1 MMQADISFEN
11 TELRN
16 SDRVSFRETYLEK
29 DRFAETHS
37 FIVHYLNEQKK
48 IKNITFNCAN
58 EIIQHAFA
66 CFDRY
71 HFNENNA
78 ILTYFDSDENLTL
91 LTTVPSPLEDGQAW
105 NLYIKYVSP
114 ICFMCSNPFGII
126 DEELLLE
133 CPNDKCSQQY
143 CSSCVNAI
151 RGASCQ
157 YPFACADCKQ
167 NVTPKRNKLIEE
179 YLIWPNLGKL
189 YGTRSLLSLKNKS
202 DSLCYQSV
210 LTDIKLR
217 YTHLQSRLCTFSQ
230 KFRSNFPPSSKDE
243 ELVTSAEDICQKLTI
258 ILAKTESLKK
268 EIGAR
273 QTTISLTL
281 EKYKKGMKHFDDL
294 CDKMLTTI
302 QEIENVQID
311 TVKEYHMDELQALP
325 SESNIFS
332 IDKILDDVAFRSELI
347 WQYYGKVKVLFETH
361 SLDKQR
367 AAKNFEKVEKM
378 ISMLKEMKETLLFFR
393 QKCVDVSLLIDEYF
407 SLLSDQTIPNIPNSR
422 FILLMERLRIRIE
435 KIEVACLFPQTIQ
448 LMSAWEN
455 DYGIDD
461 SFKPKLID
469 LCQAVENDIKTL
481 YDGTNYTCSI
491 PFKIGAIGDTSAGK
505 SALIKTLSNTEHT
518 SVTILSQRSTFGY
531 LQIDTVLENPKSKLR
546 VPFSFFDIEGAIDN
560 DLERALINYFDII
573 TKTDCDLYMI
583 VYDKPLTAFN
593 LQCFDYVTNVLQ
605 RKCIFV
611 RSKSD
616 ILFRQLYQDENGHE
630 YNKESCRDDVVNV
643 DNVLRKMRTQ
653 AKITY
658 KDEELFHPVFLT
670 AAGQNND
677 LNETKVGKFDLEKVK
692 QMIFRLALNDC
703 RIKRIYRLAV
713 LLSKHIVNTCFRRGY
728 AVSQGSYRLLSAGL
742 SIIPFADEISNYMG
756 KNKICQALG
765 AYDNSTAANAP
776 FQKDRVQEYLIQHK
790 FIIPKGELKSGCFQ
804 YLIAKDSET
813 TKSVANE
820 IMVTSISSENQ
831 TDNSMYRTRISSASV
846 TLASMAAI
854 RVSDDVIRA
863 TVPVAVGTVRAA
875 SVVGILTGAILTP
888 VIATWAFVNTGKCM
902 NNYLHQLCDDFQCVL
917 QYFIANVCNQSC
929 RHIQAMFDA
938 SFSNDEY
945 SSSDED

>member
-1 MMQADISFEN
+1 MMQADTSFEN

-16 SDRVSFRETYLEK
+16 SDCVSFRETYSEG
-29 DRFAETHS
+29 DCRAETHS

-48 IKNITFNCAN
+48 IKNITFNSAN
-58 EIIQHAFA
+58 EITQHAFA
-66 CFDRY
+66 CFDQY

-78 ILTYFDSDENLTL
+78 ILTYFDSYENLTL
-91 LTTVPSPLEDGQAW
+91 LTTVPSPLEDGQAR

-143 CSSCVNAI
+143 CSSCVDAI

-157 YPFACADCKQ
+157 YPFTCADCKQ

-179 YLIWPNLGKL
+179 YLIWPNMKKL
-189 YGTRSLLSLKNKS
+189 YGTRSLFDLKNNS

-217 YTHLQSRLCTFSQ
+217 YTHLQSRLDTFRQ
-230 KFRSNFPPSSKDE
+230 KFSTNCSPSLADDE
-243 ELVTSAEDICQKLTI
+243 LIAIATDVCQRLTT
-258 ILAKTESLKK
+258 ILGKTESLKK
-268 EIGAR
+268 EINAR

-281 EKYKKGMKHFDDL
+281 EKYKKGMKNFDDL
-294 CDKMLTTI
+294 CEKMLTTI
-302 QEIENVQID
+302 QQIEHAEID
-311 TVKEYHMDELQALP
+311 TVKEYHMDVLQALP
-325 SESNIFS
+325 SEPNVSS
-332 IDKILDDVAFRSELI
+332 IDKILDDVDFRSELI
-347 WQYYGKVKVLFETH
+347 WQYYGKVKVLFEKH
-361 SLDKQR
+361 SLDEQR

-378 ISMLKEMKETLLFFR
+378 ISTLKEVKETLLFFR
-393 QKCVDVSLLIDEYF
+393 QKCLDVSLLIDEYF
-407 SLLSDQTIPNIPNSR
+407 SLLLDQTIPTIPNSR
-422 FILLMERLRIRIE
+422 FILLMERLRIRID
-435 KIEVACLFPQTIQ
+435 KIEVARLFPKTTE

-455 DYGIDD
+455 DYGTDD

-469 LCQAVENDIKTL
+469 LCQYLENDIKTL
-481 YDGTNYTCSI
+481 YDGTNYISSI

-531 LQIDTVLENPKSKLR
+531 LQIDTVLESPKSKLR
-546 VPFSFFDIEGAIDN
+546 VPVSFFDIEGAIDN

-593 LQCFDYVTNVLQ
+593 LQCFDYVTNVLE

-616 ILFRQLYQDENGHE
+616 MLFKQLYKDENGHE
-630 YNKESCRDDVVNV
+630 YNKESCHNDVVNV

-653 AKITY
+653 AKLTY
-658 KDEELFHPVFLT
+658 KDEQLSHLVFLT
-670 AAGQNND
+670 AADQNKD
-677 LNETKVGKFDLEKVK
+677 LNETKVGEFDLEKVK

-728 AVSQGSYRLLSAGL
+728 AISQGSYRLLSAGL

-765 AYDNSTAANAP
+765 AYDN
-776 FQKDRVQEYLIQHK
+776 KDRLQDYLVQHK
-790 FIIPKGELKSGCFQ
+790 FTISKGVLKSGCFQ

-813 TKSVANE
+813 TKSAANE
-820 IMVTSISSENQ
+820 VILASVSSGNQ
-831 TDNSMYRTRISSASV
+831 TDNSMHRTRISSASI

-863 TVPVAVGTVRAA
+863 VIPVGVGTVRAA
-875 SVVGILTGAILTP
+875 SVIGILTGVVFTP
-888 VIATWAFVNTGKCM
+888 VIATWAFLNTGKRM
-902 NNYLHQLCDDFQCVL
+902 NSYLHQLCDDFQCVL
-917 QYFIANVCNQSC
+917 QYFIAQVCNQSC
-929 RHIQAMFDA
+929 QHIRTTSDT
-938 SFSNDEY
+938 SSSDDEY
-945 SSSDED
+945 SSSEED